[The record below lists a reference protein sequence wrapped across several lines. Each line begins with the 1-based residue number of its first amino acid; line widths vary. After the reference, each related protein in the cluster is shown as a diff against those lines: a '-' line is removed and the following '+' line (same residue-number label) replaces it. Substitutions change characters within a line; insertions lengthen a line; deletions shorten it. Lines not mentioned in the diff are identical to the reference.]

1 MAIYVDNTCTSWRG
15 KQWCHML
22 ADSLTELHQFAV
34 LLGLSRGLF
43 HRNASYPHYDVTVL
57 VRDRAIRYGALL
69 SDRATIIGCAK
80 RLKCELSD
88 GAKQS
93 TQLIRRRQAT
103 PMYGQTDIFP
113 PAEFR
118 NASGILTQQRA
129 CRILLEKL
137 ELVTDA

>member
-1 MAIYVDNTCTSWRG
+1 MAIYVDNTCTPWRG

-43 HRNASYPHYDVTVL
+43 HRNASYPHYDVTVI

-80 RLKCELSD
+80 RLKSELSD

-93 TQLIRRRQAT
+93 TQLTRHGQAIL
-103 PMYGQTDIFP
+103 MYGQTEIFP
-113 PAEFR
+113 LAEFR
-118 NASGILTQQRA
+118 NASGLLIQQRA
-129 CRILLEKL
+129 CRVPVENL
-137 ELVTDA
+137 ELVTDV